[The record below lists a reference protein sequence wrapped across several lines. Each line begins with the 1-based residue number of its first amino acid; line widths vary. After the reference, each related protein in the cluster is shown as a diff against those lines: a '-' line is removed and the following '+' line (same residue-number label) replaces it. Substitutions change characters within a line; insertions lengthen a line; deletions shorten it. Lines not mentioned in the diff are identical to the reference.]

1 MYEVMIT
8 YGSRGDNA
16 VDKIEFKRFS
26 TLRKAK
32 QYIKLCAEDRSFLS
46 GEVKDK
52 NAITKF
58 ELWWKDITAKQKNV
72 RQ

>member
-8 YGSRGDNA
+8 YGSHGDNV

-32 QYIKLCAEDRSFLS
+32 QYIKLCAEDHSFLS

-58 ELWWKDITAKQKNV
+58 RLWWKDIADKPNKTK
-72 RQ
+72 